1 MFDFIESNQ
10 DLFKWILTGVFGVL
24 LIVLF
29 LLSLKYE
36 KKGKNNSEKIKKM
49 TAISILAAISVVL
62 YYFVKISMNVFLPFI
77 PGFLDIHFSN
87 VPIYIGGF
95 LFGPVSGIVI
105 SIIRFLTKLPA
116 SSTVGVGELADLII
130 AVATV
135 MVSSIIYHHHKTKKM
150 AIVAL
155 LSITFVWTITA
166 IITNWAFLLDFYMY
180 MYGFEAVLGMLS
192 VVPGVTA
199 SNYLIRYV
207 LIAVIP
213 FNVIL
218 SILVSLITFVLYKR
232 LSIIYKDIHIAPKKR
247 EEV

>member
-1 MFDFIESNQ
+1 MFEFIRDNQ
-10 DLFKWILTGVFGVL
+10 ELFKWILAGVFGL
-24 LIVLF
+24 LLVFLF
-29 LLSLKYE
+29 LFSLKYE

-77 PGFLDIHFSN
+77 PGFLDIHLSN

-95 LFGPVSGIVI
+95 MFGPVSGIVI
-105 SIIRFLTKLPA
+105 AVIRFLTKLPA
-116 SSTVGVGELADLII
+116 SSTVGVGEVADLLI

-135 MVSSIIYHHHKTKKM
+135 LVSSIIYHHKKTKKT
-150 AIVAL
+150 AINAL
-155 LSITFVWTITA
+155 ISITFVWTITA
-166 IITNWAFLLDFYMY
+166 IITNWAFLLNFYMY

-192 VVPGVTA
+192 VVPGVNE

-207 LIAVIP
+207 IFAVIP

-218 SILVSLITFVLYKR
+218 SLLVSIVTFILYKR
-232 LSIIYKDIHIAPKKR
+232 LSIIYKDIHIAPKKK
-247 EEV
+247 ENV